1 MSIVNVSD
9 IESVGCVGHLA
20 GLASLATWLVN
31 DPVSHLSSLVG
42 WFCCLA
48 VVNASYLMFWG
59 VTWLAGCL
67 FLGGIFWTRYSGHCF
82 AHLNRNVDTC

>member
-59 VTWLAGCL
+59 SLGWLAVC
-67 FLGGIFWTRYSGHCF
+67 FWVEIFGRDI
-82 AHLNRNVDTC
+82 VDTVLHT